1 MSGLTAAFKE
11 AGVTAK
17 NPRWSWSARSED
29 GKVVVMTLWKDLID
43 YKAKPISY
51 NTFDRE
57 NLSAWVDR
65 LGNRERLENLKWVRN
80 HCDGRFRVIITTAK
94 DVKADRREIEDAHY
108 QARMIM
114 KLGELNEI
122 TGEFRAVNVGV

>member
-1 MSGLTAAFKE
+1 MSGLAVAFRQ

-29 GKVVVMTLWKDLID
+29 GNVVVMTLWKDFID

-51 NTFDRE
+51 GTFDRG
-57 NLSAWVDR
+57 NLSTWIEKP
-65 LGNRERLENLKWVRN
+65 GNRERLENLKWARD

-94 DVKADRREIEDAHY
+94 DVNADTREIEDAHY

-114 KLGELNEI
+114 KLVDLREE
-122 TGEFRAVNVGV
+122 TGEFRAVNIGV